1 MDFFIKKGTEEF
13 RNLLSKNGLKFKDDN
28 FYVLMT
34 NKGVMGYVTF
44 EIMGGYITIRN
55 IKVNIDDD
63 VMYDALLR
71 AVAFYGTERMV
82 QYVIYSGEDSL
93 ERKKMLKSIFNEWE
107 DNKLINSIYDAQN
120 ISKTKGIY
128 VDGIK
133 LFSGG
138 CASEKRE

>member
-13 RNLLSKNGLKFKDDN
+13 RELLSKKGLKFKDDN

-34 NKGVMGYVTF
+34 NNGVMGYVEF
-44 EIMGGYITIRN
+44 EINSGYINIRN

-71 AVAFYGTERMV
+71 AVAFYGTERMI
-82 QYVIYSGEDSL
+82 QYVIYSGEDSVN
-93 ERKKMLKSIFNEWE
+93 RKKMLKSIFNEWE
-107 DNKLINSIYDAQN
+107 NNKFVNSIYEAEN
-120 ISKTKGIY
+120 ISKAKGIY

-138 CASEKRE
+138 CASEKKE